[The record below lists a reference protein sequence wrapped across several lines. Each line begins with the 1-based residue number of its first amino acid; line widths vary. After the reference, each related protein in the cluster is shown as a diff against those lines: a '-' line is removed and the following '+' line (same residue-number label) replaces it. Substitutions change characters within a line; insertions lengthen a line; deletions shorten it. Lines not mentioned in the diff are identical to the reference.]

1 MARLPRYFV
10 PDVPLHLIQRGNDRQ
25 VIFAGDEDFGYFR
38 DCLHDAAHREG
49 LAIHAYIFMS
59 NHVHLLATPAAAAS
73 AGRTLQSVGRRY
85 VQYFNQRYR
94 RTGTLWEGR
103 YKATV
108 IDAEDYLFACMRYIE
123 LNPVRAGMVAHP
135 SDYRWSSY
143 RAHAEGE
150 GDGLLTDHRLYRCLG
165 MDAESSRAAYRQI
178 FRGELTEALLTEI
191 REATNKGWALGGERF
206 RREIEALG
214 SRRASPGKVGRPANE
229 AADQLTGDL
238 F

>member
-1 MARLPRYFV
+1 
-10 PDVPLHLIQRGNDRQ
+10 
-25 VIFAGDEDFGYFR
+25 
-38 DCLHDAAHREG
+38 
-49 LAIHAYIFMS
+49 
-59 NHVHLLATPAAAAS
+59 
-73 AGRTLQSVGRRY
+73 
-85 VQYFNQRYR
+85 
-94 RTGTLWEGR
+94 
-103 YKATV
+103 V

-150 GDGLLTDHRLYRCLG
+150 GDGPAHRPQALPLPRHGCRIQPGRLSP
-165 MDAESSRAAYRQI
+165 DLSP
-178 FRGELTEALLTEI
+178 ELTEALLTEI

-238 F
+238 SEMLPGARAMACVVTGSGA